1 MRYDYPVYF
10 CREGEG
16 TYDAETGDYTDAE
29 PLKAKRMASVTA
41 ASDEKVQ
48 VVYGQMLQ
56 GVLSVQL
63 QNHYDEPFD
72 YLEVGGK
79 KYHADARKRLRV
91 KDVYTVSEVK

>member
-10 CREGEG
+10 CRNGDSA
-16 TYDAETGDYTDAE
+16 YNAETGDYTDAE

-72 YLEVGGK
+72 TEAEAVTYLNK
-79 KYHADARKRLRV
+79 KFGV
-91 KDVYTVSEVK
+91 TTTSSSSGS